1 MPGKLGFIPLDW
13 ERIVVVVV
21 LLFEE
26 KDVRENMR
34 AFPGRIMVLFYF
46 IFFYFLFFIFF
57 LFLDVVLVSD

>member
-13 ERIVVVVV
+13 ERIVVVV

-26 KDVRENMR
+26 KDVRENTR